1 MKVGGDLILKKA
13 KHIPI
18 TRTPEYHYV
27 GDIKSYDDMINL
39 LKDFLN
45 FVHIEYTPIGL
56 HRSVNVN
63 AVHILKKK
71 KLT

>member
-1 MKVGGDLILKKA
+1 MKVSGSPILKKA

-39 LKDFLN
+39 LKSFLN

-56 HRSVNVN
+56 HRSINVN
-63 AVHILKKK
+63 AVHIAQKKA
-71 KLT
+71 LT